1 MRCGE
6 AAPRRCESLPVRYNG
21 SMELLPFF
29 IVVALLVVVWR
40 FMVRRG
46 WIE

>member
-21 SMELLPFF
+21 CMDPLCFF
-29 IVVALLVVVWR
+29 IVVALLVVAWR

-46 WIE
+46 WIK